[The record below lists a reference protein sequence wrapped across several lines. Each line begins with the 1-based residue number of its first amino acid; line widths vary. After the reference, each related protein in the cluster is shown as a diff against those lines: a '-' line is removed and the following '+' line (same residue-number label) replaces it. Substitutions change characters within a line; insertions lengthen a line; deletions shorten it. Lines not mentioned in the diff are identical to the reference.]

1 MAFVIPC
8 VNRGRLTHPTIKK
21 AGLAPGLQTYE
32 DPLPTTVGPTY
43 LAM

>member
-1 MAFVIPC
+1 MAFVIPR
-8 VNRGRLTHPTIKK
+8 VNRGRLTYYTKK